1 MLNPVP
7 GIRLIALD
15 LDGTLLNTSR
25 VLSQTN
31 IEALQAAQSMGFI
44 MCLASGRAISTV
56 APFAQEAQLRGPMV
70 TANGAYVVDK
80 DGNEILHKGLGAEAI
95 KWLLNFAD
103 QRNLHVNHYHK
114 GTITMNKGGEWADL
128 YRERVASDKVEVLIG
143 GFNESEA
150 TKLLY
155 VGHKSDM
162 DMMEAEVKK
171 SLPAGWA
178 EVVRSEAEYLEF
190 LPTGISKG
198 WGLSQLAA
206 RLGVSREE
214 TAALG
219 DYSNDKEML
228 EWAGFPGAMGNAL
241 PEIKSL
247 AKVVVGRNDENG
259 AAQFLNLLMDQARND

>member
-1 MLNPVP
+1 MLRSVP

-15 LDGTLLNTSR
+15 LDGTLLNSSR
-25 VLSQTN
+25 VLSQAN
-31 IEALQAAQSMGFI
+31 IEALQAAQAMGFI

-56 APFAQEAQLRGPMV
+56 VPFAEAADITGPMV
-70 TANGAYVVDK
+70 TANGAYVIDEK
-80 DGNEILHKGLGAEAI
+80 GGEILHKGLESKAV
-95 KWLLNFAD
+95 KWLLDFAD
-103 QRNLHVNHYHK
+103 HRNLHVNHYYK
-114 GTITMNKGGEWADL
+114 GTITMNKGGEWAEL

-143 GFNESEA
+143 GFNENEA
-150 TKLLY
+150 TKLLF

-162 DMMEAEVKK
+162 DLMEDEVRK

-178 EVVRSEAEYLEF
+178 EIVRSEAEYLEF
-190 LPTGISKG
+190 LPCGISKG

-206 RLGVSREE
+206 YLGVKQEE

>member
-1 MLNPVP
+1 MP

-15 LDGTLLNTSR
+15 LDGTLLNSSR

-31 IEALQAAQSMGFI
+31 IEALQAAQEMGFI

-56 APFAQEAQLRGPMV
+56 VPFAQEAKISGPMV
-70 TANGAYVVDK
+70 TANGAYVV
-80 DGNEILHKGLGAEAI
+80 NERGEEIIHKGLESEAI
-95 KWLLNFAD
+95 QWLLNFAG

-114 GTITMNKGGEWADL
+114 GTITMNQNGEWADL
-128 YRERVASDKVEVLIG
+128 YRERVASDKVDVLIG
-143 GFNESEA
+143 SLDEKEA

-155 VGHKSDM
+155 IGHKSDM
-162 DMMEAEVKK
+162 DLMETEVRKV
-171 SLPAGWA
+171 LPEGWA

-198 WGLSQLAA
+198 WGLSQLAGH
-206 RLGVSREE
+206 LGIKQEE
-214 TAALG
+214 VAALG

-241 PEIKSL
+241 PEIRAL
-247 AKVVVGRNDENG
+247 AKVVVGRNDDSG

>member
-1 MLNPVP
+1 MLNLVP

-15 LDGTLLNTSR
+15 LDGTLLNSSR

-56 APFAQEAQLRGPMV
+56 VPFAREAKIVGPMV
-70 TANGAYVVDK
+70 TANGAYVVDEK
-80 DGNEILHKGLGAEAI
+80 GSELIHKGLEAEVIAWI
-95 KWLLNFAD
+95 LNFAES
-103 QRNLHVNHYHK
+103 RNLHVNHYHK
-114 GTITMNKGGEWADL
+114 GAITMNKSGEWADL
-128 YRERVASDKVEVLIG
+128 YMERVASDKVEVLTG
-143 GFNESEA
+143 PLDEKEA

-155 VGHKSDM
+155 IGHKSDM
-162 DMMEAEVKK
+162 DFMEEEVRKH
-171 SLPAGWA
+171 LPFGWA

-198 WGLSQLAA
+198 WGLSQLAGH
-206 RLGVSREE
+206 LGILPEE

-247 AKVVVGRNDENG
+247 ARVVVGRNDENG